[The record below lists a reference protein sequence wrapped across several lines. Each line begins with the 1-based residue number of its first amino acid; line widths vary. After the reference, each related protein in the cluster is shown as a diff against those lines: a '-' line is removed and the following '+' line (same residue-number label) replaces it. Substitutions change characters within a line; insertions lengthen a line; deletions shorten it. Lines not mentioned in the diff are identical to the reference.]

1 MADAGRDAI
10 IHEILDEM
18 TNWEARDRMGIFRKW
33 LQSQVSLVHLHV
45 LTVIEADGP
54 MPMSKL
60 ADALDVSVAS
70 ATGIVDRMEQRGLV
84 RRIHSQEDR
93 RVVLVEKTDAG
104 DDVFKSIG
112 ESRRAGLAHIL
123 SSLTEDELRGY
134 LAGTRAIRRA
144 RAAAAAMFAAKGA
157 EPAGG
162 APRWVACSGPTC
174 GPTRPSS
181 CWSWGCCSSAP
192 SATST
197 CRT

>member
-1 MADAGRDAI
+1 MADADRDAI

-18 TNWEARDRMGIFRKW
+18 TNWEARDRIGVFRKW

-54 MPMSKL
+54 LPMSKL

-84 RRIHSQEDR
+84 RRVHSREDR

-112 ESRRAGLAHIL
+112 ETRRAGLAHIL
-123 SSLTEDELRGY
+123 SALTEDELRGY
-134 LAGTRAIRRA
+134 LAGTRAIRKA
-144 RAAAAAMFAAKGA
+144 RAAASAMFAAK
-157 EPAGG
+157 AGT
-162 APRWVACSGPTC
+162 ADA
-174 GPTRPSS
+174 
-181 CWSWGCCSSAP
+181 
-192 SATST
+192 ATATGST
-197 CRT
+197 EDAAR